1 MSKTNYEIL
10 EQNKSSVI
18 QFADGIQSQP
28 VPSNDEISSIHAD
41 VRRMIS
47 NADLSGA
54 IQKLDEI
61 KDNKIGIVWHESGD
75 LGN

>member
-28 VPSNDEISSIHAD
+28 VPSDDEISSKYAD

-54 IQKLDEI
+54 IQ
-61 KDNKIGIVWHESGD
+61 N
-75 LGN
+75 